1 MGHEADDCEVAHTD
15 RRRWPA
21 AERARRR
28 WGVDRVLHTHRPRA
42 AEADV
47 ARQLLRHL
55 RHLPVALLHDRELPS
70 GPAHLAVGPGGVTV
84 IVEAALFGPLRVE
97 TLHGAFSAI
106 AEMLLDGDTDVSP
119 LAEDVAAKV
128 EATRAL
134 TGGLVPVS
142 GALCRVAGGPAL
154 LRPLHVGQVLVDDS
168 EAVARLAARDGDLS
182 DTELTA
188 VVDLLDRVC
197 PPAA

>member
-119 LAEDVAAKV
+119 LAEDVDAKV
-128 EATRAL
+128 AATRAL
-134 TGGLVPVS
+134 T
-142 GALCRVAGGPAL
+142 ALCRVAGGPPL
-154 LRPLHVGQVLVDDS
+154 LRPLHVGEVLVDDS